1 MPETPPNDDPFA
13 ELFSRLP
20 TAPSRDAAATPRA
33 AARADTAPGAGE
45 DTPAA
50 GERVAARGAATAAGS
65 PDAAASASPD
75 PAEGAAPAPRSRR
88 AAREAA
94 QAAQR
99 TSADQSAP
107 ASQESVATAP
117 QEAAA
122 PPSQEPA
129 ATAPQEAA
137 PAPVSAASAVGTPS
151 APQASPPPEKPARA
165 VSAAPA
171 KTPLPT
177 AAAASA
183 PAAGGRTPQTL
194 DALFESSH
202 DDDEHARTARHHRE
216 RRKGRIAAWVILGVV
231 LAILGGIVAGGFAVW
246 NTYESQIRSFMGWE
260 EPKDYED
267 GIAEGEA
274 TVTIVSGDTGA
285 SISTSLYQAGVT
297 KTDEAFYDYLIS
309 TGQNPEF
316 QPGVYTL
323 KQKMTSAAA
332 LTMLEDPGSRREN
345 TAQLPEGLTMESTL
359 IRVSDGTGIPLADL
373 QAAAADPSVYG
384 VSAASLEGW
393 LFPATYTFD
402 PDTTPQEVIKTMVD
416 RTVQSLDAAGVPVD
430 QRERI
435 LTVASIIQR
444 EARFTADFYKV
455 SRVIENR
462 LAPDND
468 ETHGY
473 LQMDSTAQYGYN
485 EINKGT
491 ASSSAEALE
500 NDNPWNTYV
509 HPGLP
514 IGPIANPG
522 DVAIDAAMHPAD
534 GPWLYFVTVNLDTGE
549 TVFTTT
555 YAEHEKAVAQWQEW
569 CSANDSD
576 DC

>member
-1 MPETPPNDDPFA
+1 MSETPRNDDPFA

-45 DTPAA
+45 DAPAA
-50 GERVAARGAATAAGS
+50 GERVAARGAATDAGS

-94 QAAQR
+94 QAAER
-99 TSADQSAP
+99 SSAAQSAP

-122 PPSQEPA
+122 PQSQEPA
-129 ATAPQEAA
+129 ATAPQEAAA

-151 APQASPPPEKPARA
+151 APRAAPPAEEPARA
-165 VSAAPA
+165 VS
-171 KTPLPT
+171 
-177 AAAASA
+177 
-183 PAAGGRTPQTL
+183 AAGGRTPQTL

-332 LTMLEDPGSRREN
+332 LTMLEDPASRREN

-359 IRVSDGTGIPLADL
+359 VRVSDGTGIPLADL

-416 RTVQSLDAAGVPVD
+416 RTVQSLDAAGVPLD

-462 LAPDND
+462 LDPDND

>member
-20 TAPSRDAAATPRA
+20 TAPSRDAVATPRA

-345 TAQLPEGLTMESTL
+345 TAQLPEGITMESTL
-359 IRVSDGTGIPLADL
+359 IRVSDGTGMPLADL

-435 LTVASIIQR
+435 LTIASIIQR